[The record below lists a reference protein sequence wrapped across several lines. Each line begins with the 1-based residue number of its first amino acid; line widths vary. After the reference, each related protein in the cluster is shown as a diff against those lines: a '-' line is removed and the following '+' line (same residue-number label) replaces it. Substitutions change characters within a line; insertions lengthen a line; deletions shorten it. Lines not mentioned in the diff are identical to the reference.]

1 MTQTS
6 DIKPLEAITIEPKRI
21 ADACIIWLHG
31 LGADGHD
38 FKDVVPSLGLAKD
51 HAIRFVFPHAPTLPV
66 TINGGMLMPAWY
78 DIAALDFKAT
88 QDEKGIRHSEKSIR
102 ALIDKTLLQGIKSKR
117 IILMGFSQGGAL
129 ALHTALR
136 FDQPLAGV
144 GVLSAYLPI
153 HHLLSEERNIANSQ
167 LSIFMAHGLA
177 DPVVPYMMGQASYGW
192 LKSAGYTP
200 AWHAYPMEH
209 SVCYEELQDIGKW
222 IQTQLPT
229 L

>member
-1 MTQTS
+1 MTEN
-6 DIKPLEAITIEPKRI
+6 IKPLEAITIEPKKA

-38 FKDVVPSLGLAKD
+38 FKDVIPSLGLSKE
-51 HAIRFVFPHAPTLPV
+51 HTIRFIFPHAPTLPV
-66 TINGGMLMPAWY
+66 TINGGMRMPAWY
-78 DIAALDFKAT
+78 DIVALDSKAI
-88 QDEKGIRHSEKSIR
+88 QDEKGIRHSEKSVK
-102 ALIDKTLLQGIKSKR
+102 ALIYKTVSEGIKANR

-136 FDQPLAGV
+136 FEQPLAGV

-153 HHLLSEERNIANSQ
+153 HHLLMNERNPANLR

-177 DPVVPYMMGQASYGW
+177 DTVVPYMMGQASYGW
-192 LKSAGYTP
+192 LQNAGYTP
-200 AWHAYPMEH
+200 QWHSYPMDH

-222 IQTQLPT
+222 IQTQLPA